1 MPISLSQRFLRGGTR
16 EEGARREGINISHE
30 LITALDRYK
39 VCIRERERSRKVLR
53 NRAKCLP
60 RKPAGNVR
68 FFTDAFYMQSVAF
81 ARVSRLLQPI
91 RGSGGTEGGDAG
103 NFTAGLLRPTCLETR
118 LAARNI

>member
-16 EEGARREGINISHE
+16 EEGARREGINISRE

-39 VCIRERERSRKVLR
+39 VYIRERERKVLR